1 MIVSTLRLRN
11 FRNYESLN
19 ITLDPKM
26 NWITGDNAQGKT
38 NLLESLVVL
47 SIMRSFRIADD
58 RKLIR
63 SGCDFADL
71 ACRVQ
76 AEREILL
83 RAVIHPGGKTLFRD
97 RQPVMKTSEFIGILN
112 TVLFSPDDLG
122 IFLDAPAAR
131 RKLLDQEI
139 TKVSSGYLFALRKYR
154 SLLKDRN
161 TLLRQA
167 SVDRS
172 YLEVLE
178 ERMRAESALIIKE
191 RREFITSLNERIKDL
206 YRKLS
211 GEDRLLSLQYLCC
224 IRDRKE
230 EEGLQALYE
239 STREKDMELRMT
251 TSGIHREDIVFTLD
265 GENVIYTASQGQKR
279 MIMLA
284 MKLAFIP
291 YIEEKRGSRAV
302 LLLDDVLSELDEER
316 QRRLVGLIRNTGQ
329 CVITGTQMPDFL
341 RSEAP
346 KEFTVSQGKMIGGIE

>member
-1 MIVSTLRLRN
+1 MIVRSLKLRN
-11 FRNYESLN
+11 FRNYESLSIVLN
-19 ITLDPKM
+19 PNM

-38 NLLESLVVL
+38 NLLESLVYL
-47 SIMRSFRIADD
+47 SLTRSFRINDD
-58 RKLIR
+58 RKMIR
-63 SGCDFADL
+63 SGCEFADVSCL
-71 ACRVQ
+71 LE
-76 AEREILL
+76 AENEIAL
-83 RAVIHPGGKTLFRD
+83 RAVIHSGGKTLSLNRF
-97 RQPVMKTSEFIGILN
+97 PVTKTSEFIGILN

-161 TLLRQA
+161 TLLKKQDP
-167 SVDRS
+167 DRA
-172 YLEVLE
+172 YLDVLE
-178 ERMRAESALIIKE
+178 ERMREESSLIIRE
-191 RREFITSLNERIKDL
+191 RREFIASINTRIKEL

-211 GEDRLLSLQYLCC
+211 GEQSSLSIQYLCC
-224 IRDRKE
+224 IREME
-230 EEGLQALYE
+230 EEAGLKALYE
-239 STREKDMELRMT
+239 NSRQKDIELHMT
-251 TSGIHREDIVFTLD
+251 TGGVHREDIVFALD

-316 QRRLVGLIRNTGQ
+316 QRRLIGLIRNVGQ
-329 CVITGTQMPDFL
+329 CVITGTQMPGFL
-341 RSEAP
+341 RSESP
-346 KEFTVSQGKMIGGIE
+346 GVFQVSHGRMTGGSE